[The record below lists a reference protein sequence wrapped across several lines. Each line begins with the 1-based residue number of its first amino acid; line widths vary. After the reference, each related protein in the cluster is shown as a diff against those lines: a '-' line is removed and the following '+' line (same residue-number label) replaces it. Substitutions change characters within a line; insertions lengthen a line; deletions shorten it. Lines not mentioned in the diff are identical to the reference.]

1 MKRHQLTPRRNSI
14 GKVENIPSSSEIRKI
29 VGASNRFGNP
39 GIQNQQLTTMEVFH
53 YLPLA
58 SNVTLDFFRSV
69 NTAVFPLANIQEN
82 RLQVGETMVIN
93 RIFFDICLVNDSTG
107 AITNV
112 STIDVIVP
120 TAYMSQ
126 FSWLNDNNRVIK
138 EIGLQN
144 MKPAHNRKGWNVNN
158 DVFHLETDITI
169 QPLIRFICQLQIPV
183 ITLPTP
189 VEGSTYYIG
198 CHAQGTGTLLA
209 PKTTY

>member
-29 VGASNRFGNP
+29 VGAANRFGNP
-39 GIQNQQLTTMEVFH
+39 GIQNQQLTTMEIFH
-53 YLPLA
+53 YLPVA
-58 SNVTLDFFRSV
+58 SNVTLDFFRAV

-82 RLQVGETMVIN
+82 RLQVGETMTLN
-93 RIFFDICLVNDSTG
+93 RIYFDVIKVDNTTG
-107 AITNV
+107 AILAVDTLENLF
-112 STIDVIVP
+112 P

-138 EIGLQN
+138 ELGLTN
-144 MKPAHNRKGWNVNN
+144 MKPAHNRKGWNEKN

-169 QPLIRFICQLQIPV
+169 QPLIRFICQLQIPIV
-183 ITLPTP
+183 TIPSD
-189 VEGSTYYIG
+189 EGSTYYIG